1 MIATKAGR
9 VVLWIFRCQFRLAKK
24 FHAQTNMIHNETT
37 WNKPPVSSGNK
48 GGQMI
53 VEESFGNF
61 VNVYVDGY
69 VFTADRENR
78 HWAFGDGNDS
88 SERVQAESSRR
99 AMTSD
104 EFRTHYRN
112 ICNAVAGWDNQRWKY
127 RYNVVAMEG
136 SSTQMLQ
143 DVFDHVEEM
152 IAKSGAEQD
161 RSKCETVL
169 KTYASRPMIRS
180 NGMRIM
186 KYIVDT
192 EDVNR
197 RRIVYQMDELIPF
210 EIESLIP
217 QKVLQSTVNRNK

>member
-1 MIATKAGR
+1 
-9 VVLWIFRCQFRLAKK
+9 
-24 FHAQTNMIHNETT
+24 MIHNGTT
-37 WNKPPVSSGNK
+37 ANKPPVSSGNK

-61 VNVYVDGY
+61 INVYVDGY
-69 VFTADRENR
+69 VFTADREKR
-78 HWAFGDGNDS
+78 QWDFGDGDNTP
-88 SERVQAESSRR
+88 ERLMAESSRR
-99 AMTSD
+99 GMTRD
-104 EFRTHYRN
+104 EFTQHYHD
-112 ICNAVAGWDNQRWKY
+112 ICHAVAGWDGRQWKY

-152 IAKSGAEQD
+152 IAKNGAQQD

-169 KTYASRPMIRS
+169 RTYASRPMIRS

-186 KYIVDT
+186 KYIVGT
-192 EDVNR
+192 EDGNK
-197 RRIVYQMDELIPF
+197 RRIVYQMDELTPF

-217 QKVLQSTVNRNK
+217 AEVLQRSVNRKK

>member
-1 MIATKAGR
+1 MPERGAVKYWRAK
-9 VVLWIFRCQFRLAKK
+9 IFHGQAF
-24 FHAQTNMIHNETT
+24 MIHNEAASH
-37 WNKPPVSSGNK
+37 KLPVLSGNK
-48 GGQMI
+48 GAQMI
-53 VEESFGNF
+53 VEESFENF
-61 VNVYVDGY
+61 INVYVDGY
-69 VFTADRENR
+69 VFTADREKR
-78 HWAFGDGNDS
+78 RWDFGDGDNTF
-88 SERVQAESSRR
+88 ERLTAESSRR
-99 AMTSD
+99 GMSQD
-104 EFRTHYRN
+104 EFTRHYRN
-112 ICNAVAGWDNQRWKY
+112 ICDAVAGWDEEYWKY

-161 RSKCETVL
+161 KSKCETVL

-192 EDVNR
+192 ENGNK
-197 RRIVYQMDELIPF
+197 RRIVYQMDELTPF

-217 QKVLQSTVNRNK
+217 AQVLQKTVHRKK